1 MTADALIS
9 KLKTADYFADKE
21 IAYALLGAMET
32 GSPLLVEGDPG
43 VGKSSLA
50 VALAQAENIP
60 LVRVQCYE
68 GISPETI
75 LYDTIISASFLLYLL
90 FVISSMKQ

>member
-9 KLKTADYFADKE
+9 KLKTADYF
-21 IAYALLGAMET
+21 AYALLGAMET

-50 VALAQAENIP
+50 VALAQAEGIP
-60 LVRVQCYE
+60 LVRIQCY
-68 GISPETI
+68 
-75 LYDTIISASFLLYLL
+75 
-90 FVISSMKQ
+90 

>member
-32 GSPLLVEGDPG
+32 GSPLLVEGDPD
-43 VGKSSLA
+43 KDSSTGNYSCDQL
-50 VALAQAENIP
+50 
-60 LVRVQCYE
+60 CS
-68 GISPETI
+68 G
-75 LYDTIISASFLLYLL
+75 SF
-90 FVISSMKQ
+90 SGRE